1 MEETSDY
8 SDKFEDE
15 VPEDLI
21 PQKEEF
27 KSENKTTNNKKEW
40 AKGVIM
46 LNQYTPPAEKT
57 QADRE
62 QEVREK
68 LETLGVSQKKQE
80 PPQTT
85 QEAVQQV

>member
-1 MEETSDY
+1 
-8 SDKFEDE
+8 
-15 VPEDLI
+15 
-21 PQKEEF
+21 
-27 KSENKTTNNKKEW
+27 
-40 AKGVIM
+40 M

-85 QEAVQQV
+85 QEAVQ